1 MTDFVP
7 TVGDTATFIR
17 KAGTSVRGE
26 VTEITQNAYLLTDTT
41 GHKRTILKG
50 SVRKVLS

>member
-1 MTDFVP
+1 MTEYVP

-26 VTEITQNAYLLTDTT
+26 VTDITSTHYLLTDTT
-41 GHKRTILKG
+41 GHDRKILKG